1 MQKINIGLIGFGT
14 VGAGV
19 VKVLHEN
26 AKTIQDRLG
35 AEIVLKRIADKD
47 IERDRGVPV
56 DKGILTTD
64 AFDVINDPE
73 ISIVIELVGGIE
85 PAKKFIL
92 KSLENKKN
100 VVTANKAL
108 LATHGEELFNAA
120 VKNGVDIG
128 FEASVGGGIPIIKS
142 IKEGL
147 AANKINSIYGI
158 INGTANYILSK
169 MTNEGGKFED
179 VLKKAQEKGYAEA
192 DPTYDIEGIDTAHK
206 LAILINL
213 AYGTNIKL
221 DDIYIEGITR
231 VAPLDIKFAKEFGYR
246 IKLLAI
252 AKEDAGKIEARV
264 HPTMLPDN
272 HPLANVD
279 GVFNAILLKGNA
291 VGSVMFYGRGA
302 GMLPTGSAVVS
313 DVIDICRNMRMGIK
327 TRVSPLSYMPSVI
340 RKVEIKNMELLE
352 MPYYIRFSVID
363 KPGVLSKI
371 SGVLGSYNISI
382 SSVVQKD
389 RKVSGA
395 VPLVVVTHDAKE
407 KEMRQAISEIDKLD
421 ITLDKT
427 VYLRIE
433 EKNRL
438 DSRHKT
444 LRLMTKTVTQTFRA
458 CP

>member
-14 VGAGV
+14 VGTGV
-19 VKVLHEN
+19 VKVLNEN
-26 AKTIQDRLG
+26 AKIIQDRLG
-35 AEIVLKRIADKD
+35 AEIVLKKIADKD
-47 IERDRGVPV
+47 IEKDRGVPV
-56 DKGILTTD
+56 DRGILTTD
-64 AFDVINDPE
+64 AFDIINDPD
-73 ISIVIELVGGIE
+73 ISVVIELVGGIE

-92 KSLENKKN
+92 KSLENKKS

-108 LATHGEELFNAA
+108 LATHGEEIFNCA
-120 VKNGVDIG
+120 VKNDVDIG

-142 IKEGL
+142 MKEGL
-147 AANKINSIYGI
+147 AANRINSIYGI

-179 VLKKAQEKGYAEA
+179 VLKKAQEKGYAEK
-192 DPTYDIEGIDTAHK
+192 DPTYDVEGIDTAHK

-231 VAPLDIKFAKEFGYR
+231 IAPLDIKFAKEFGYR

-252 AKEDAGKIEARV
+252 AKEENNRIEARV
-264 HPTMLPDN
+264 HPTMIPAH

-279 GVFNAILLKGNA
+279 GVYNAIHINGNA

-302 GMLPTGSAVVS
+302 GMMPTASAVTA
-313 DVIDICRNMRMGIK
+313 DVIDICRNMRHVPAGSPIKDFGDKFKQGMGIK
-327 TRVSPLSYMPSVI
+327 TRVSPLSYLPSEI
-340 RKVEIKNMELLE
+340 KKVEINNMESLE

-371 SGVLGSYNISI
+371 SGILGSHNISI

-389 RKVSGA
+389 RKVGGA
-395 VPLVVVTHDAKE
+395 VPLVIVTHDAKE
-407 KEMRQAISEIDKLD
+407 KEMRQAISEIDSLD
-421 ITLDKT
+421 IILDKT
-427 VYLRIE
+427 VHLRIE
-433 EKNRL
+433 ENIG
-438 DSRHKT
+438 
-444 LRLMTKTVTQTFRA
+444 A
-458 CP
+458 GE